1 MWIFKGGGMELSRMS
16 WAEARNRLGKARV
29 ALLPVGSTEQHGPHL
44 PLGTDHL
51 TAAEVARR
59 TSARGGWLV
68 LPTVPVGVSEHHRQ
82 FWGTLWVE
90 PSLLRDYVLG
100 IARSLGTHGVRRM
113 VFVNGHG
120 GNTAALD
127 EAARTLRGEGIFCF
141 VFSWWRA
148 IPETIAA
155 VIETGGSHAGEM
167 ETSAVLAFAPE
178 LVDTNRYADAIA
190 GAAPEWGKRLHG
202 IEVGFDT
209 RDFSATGAT
218 GDPSR
223 ATAEKGEALLT
234 AAAERLNAF
243 CQWLAAEPEER
254 LRPHGHLP

>member
-1 MWIFKGGGMELSRMS
+1 LVKDSDDAQAKQPVWIFKGGGMELSRMS
-16 WAEARNRLGKARV
+16 WAEARNRLGEARV

-59 TSARGGWLV
+59 ASARGGWLV

-120 GNTAALD
+120 GNTSALD
-127 EAARTLRGEGIFCF
+127 EAARTLRGEGIFSF

-148 IPETIAA
+148 IPEAIAA

-178 LVDTNRYADAIA
+178 LVDTTRYGDAIA
-190 GAAPEWGKRLHG
+190 GAARSGG
-202 IEVGFDT
+202 
-209 RDFSATGAT
+209 SASTGSRSGST
-218 GDPSR
+218 R
-223 ATAEKGEALLT
+223 ATSPQ
-234 AAAERLNAF
+234 AARRGTPPAPQR
-243 CQWLAAEPEER
+243 R
-254 LRPHGHLP
+254 RGRPSSPRPRRG

>member
-1 MWIFKGGGMELSRMS
+1 MWIFEGGCMELSVMS
-16 WAEARNRLGKARV
+16 WAGARQALKTARV

-59 TSARGGWLV
+59 ASARGEWLV

-90 PSLLRDYVLG
+90 PSVLRDYVVG
-100 IARSLGTHGVRRM
+100 IARSLGTHGLRRL
-113 VFVNGHG
+113 VLVNGHG

-127 EAARTLRGEGIFCF
+127 EVVRKLRQEDIFCY

-148 IPETIAA
+148 IPEVIAQT
-155 VIETGGSHAGEM
+155 VGTGGSHAGEM
-167 ETSAVLAFAPE
+167 ETSAVLAFAPG
-178 LVDTNRYADAIA
+178 LVDADRYAAAAA

-202 IEVGFDT
+202 VEIGFDT
-209 RDFSATGAT
+209 RDFSESGATGNPAPATGA
-218 GDPSR
+218 
-223 ATAEKGEALLT
+223 KGEQLLA
-234 AAAERLNAF
+234 AAAERLDLF
-243 CQWLAAEPEER
+243 CRWLAAEPEDA
-254 LRPHGHLP
+254 LRPRPHHT

>member
-1 MWIFKGGGMELSRMS
+1 
-16 WAEARNRLGKARV
+16 
-29 ALLPVGSTEQHGPHL
+29 
-44 PLGTDHL
+44 LGTDFL
-51 TAAEVARR
+51 TAADVARR
-59 TSARGGWLV
+59 ASARGGWLV

-90 PSLLRDYVLG
+90 PVILRDYVMG
-100 IARSLGTHGVRRM
+100 IARALGSHGVRRL

-120 GNTAALD
+120 GNAPALD
-127 EAARTLRGEGIFCF
+127 EAARNLRREGIFAY

-148 IPETIAA
+148 IPEVIAQT
-155 VIETGGSHAGEM
+155 IETGGSHAGEM

-178 LVDTNRYADAIA
+178 LVDEARYGEAVA

-209 RDFSATGAT
+209 RDFSANGAT

-223 ATAEKGEALLT
+223 ASAAKGDRLLD
-234 AAAERLNAF
+234 AAAEHLDAF
-243 CQWLAAEPEER
+243 CRWLAAEPEEN
-254 LRPHGHLP
+254 LRPPAHLP

>member
-1 MWIFKGGGMELSRMS
+1 MELSRMS
-16 WAEARNRLGKARV
+16 WAKARSELKKTAV

-90 PSLLRDYVLG
+90 PDVLRDYVLG
-100 IARSLGTHGVRRM
+100 IARSLAFHGVRRL

-127 EAARTLRGEGIFCF
+127 EAARVLRLEGIYAY

-148 IPETIAA
+148 IPEVIAEA
-155 VIETGGSHAGEM
+155 IETGGSHGSEM

-178 LVDTNRYADAIA
+178 LVDVGAYGEAKA
-190 GAAPEWGKRLHG
+190 GAAPEWGKKLHG
-202 IEVGFDT
+202 IEIGFDT
-209 RDFSATGAT
+209 LDFSRSGAT
-218 GDPSR
+218 GDPTR
-223 ATAEKGEALLT
+223 ASAAKGNKLLDAAAARLDEFCRWLASQPEEAL
-234 AAAERLNAF
+234 
-243 CQWLAAEPEER
+243 
-254 LRPHGHLP
+254 RPPPHLE

>member
-1 MWIFKGGGMELSRMS
+1 MELARMS
-16 WAEARNRLGKARV
+16 WAGARAALRKALV

-59 TSARGGWLV
+59 AGVRGGWLV

-90 PSLLRDYVLG
+90 PQVLRDYVLG
-100 IARSLGTHGVRRM
+100 IARSLASHGVRRV

-127 EAARTLRGEGIFCF
+127 EAARVLRREEVYAFA
-141 VFSWWRA
+141 FSWWRA
-148 IPETIAA
+148 IPEVIAE
-155 VIETGGSHAGEM
+155 VIATAGSHAGEM

-178 LVDTNRYADAIA
+178 LVMREFYSEAVA

-202 IEVGFDT
+202 VEIGFDT
-209 RDFSATGAT
+209 LDFSPSGAT
-218 GDPSR
+218 GDPTP
-223 ATAEKGEALLT
+223 ATAEKGERLLA
-234 AAAERLNAF
+234 AAAERLDAF
-243 CQWLAAEPEER
+243 CRWFSAEPEES
-254 LRPHGHLP
+254 LRPQSHLP

>member
-1 MWIFKGGGMELSRMS
+1 MELSRMS
-16 WAEARNRLGKARV
+16 WAKALDGLKNTTV

-59 TSARGGWLV
+59 AGERGGWLI

-90 PSLLRDYVLG
+90 PEVLRDYMVG
-100 IARSLGTHGVRRM
+100 IARSLGSHGVRRM

-127 EAARTLRGEGIFCF
+127 EAARILRHEDLFGY

-148 IPETIAA
+148 IPDLIAQE
-155 VIETGGSHAGEM
+155 IETQGSHAGEM
-167 ETSAVLAFAPE
+167 ETSAVLAFAPG
-178 LVDTNRYADAIA
+178 LVASECYSEAVA

-202 IEVGFDT
+202 VEIGFDT
-209 RDFSATGAT
+209 LDFSQSGAT
-218 GDPSR
+218 GDPTR
-223 ATAEKGEALLT
+223 ATADKGDRLLD
-234 AAAERLNAF
+234 AAAGRLDAF
-243 CQWLAAEPEER
+243 CHWLASEPEES
-254 LRPHGHLP
+254 LRPRPHVR

>member
-1 MWIFKGGGMELSRMS
+1 MELSRMS
-16 WAEARNRLGKARV
+16 WVEARTELGKARV

-59 TSARGGWLV
+59 AAARGGWLI

-90 PSLLRDYVLG
+90 PSVLRDYVVG
-100 IARSLGTHGVRRM
+100 IVRSLGSHGVRRV

-127 EAARTLRGEGIFCF
+127 EAARVLRREAIFAF

-148 IPETIAA
+148 IPEVIAEA
-155 VIETGGSHAGEM
+155 IETGGSHAGEM
-167 ETSAVLAFAPE
+167 ETSTVLAFARE
-178 LVDTNRYADAIA
+178 LVDEGRYAEAVA
-190 GAAPEWGKRLHG
+190 GAAPEWGKRLYG
-202 IEVGFDT
+202 IEVGLDT
-209 RDFSATGAT
+209 CDFSSSGAT

-223 ATAEKGEALLT
+223 ATAEKGERLLT
-234 AAAERLNAF
+234 AAAERLDAF
-243 CQWLAAEPEER
+243 CRWLAAEPEDA
-254 LRPHGHLP
+254 LRPRPHRE